1 MSWEEAS
8 PATTVLSCSFSREWP
23 CIYGQAEPTPSVSRL
38 LSLEPT
44 WCQTEA
50 GRGLSFRAP
59 GLAIPA
65 TRSLVCCRH
74 YNLLLRTPKKMEK
87 GRSSSLLRPR
97 DLGRVFIPQTQ
108 GPRLQPSSLKPWY
121 PGSSLPPSD
130 PGVQAPAG
138 LPGPFPSFLAQHP
151 WARGPALTSGG
162 CNCPSSTSSSSSD
175 SSGTVSSCV
184 KGTAQVGEWNR
195 RR

>member
-1 MSWEEAS
+1 M
-8 PATTVLSCSFSREWP
+8 F
-23 CIYGQAEPTPSVSRL
+23 
-38 LSLEPT
+38 
-44 WCQTEA
+44 
-50 GRGLSFRAP
+50 SFRAP

-65 TRSLVCCRH
+65 TQFLVCCRPCS
-74 YNLLLRTPKKMEK
+74 LLLRTPKKMQE

-97 DLGRVFIPQTQ
+97 DTGLVFLPQTQ
-108 GPRLQPSSLKPWY
+108 GSRLQPSSLRPRY

-130 PGVQAPAG
+130 PGGVQAPAG

-162 CNCPSSTSSSSSD
+162 CNCPSSTSSSSSS
-175 SSGTVSSCV
+175 SSGAVSSCV